1 MYLLLSMMKKI
12 TNNECKMWG
21 DSIMGFDQYHY
32 VYRSG
37 REGEMFLTGCSPRKN
52 IYQSLLLQDLINIK
66 IN

>member
-1 MYLLLSMMKKI
+1 MYSLLSMMKKI

-37 REGEMFLTGCSPRKN
+37 REGEMFLTGCSPRKK
-52 IYQSLLLQDLINIK
+52 IYQSM
-66 IN
+66 